1 MTKGEGERVM
11 TMVIEVKSAMR
22 VVTTVKV
29 LVMRRKTVA
38 PKKVGVRGEKR
49 TASTRTTTM
58 MIEAVRTATRRSVEV
73 KESEA
78 VGREGWVGWWKEG
91 EGG

>member
-1 MTKGEGERVM
+1 LGCEETRLRVGG
-11 TMVIEVKSAMR
+11 S
-22 VVTTVKV
+22 
-29 LVMRRKTVA
+29 
-38 PKKVGVRGEKR
+38 
-49 TASTRTTTM
+49 
-58 MIEAVRTATRRSVEV
+58 EV